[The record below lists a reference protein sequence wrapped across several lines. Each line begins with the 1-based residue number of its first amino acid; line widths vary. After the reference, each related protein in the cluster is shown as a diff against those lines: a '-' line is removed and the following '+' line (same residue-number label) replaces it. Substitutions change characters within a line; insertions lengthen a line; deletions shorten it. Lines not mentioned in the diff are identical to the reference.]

1 MKKKATTPKLLVVG
15 DVLKTHPTEGYWGCA
30 IVLTAQ
36 DKTDRFDPMCHIA
49 VTTTIFRHDYA
60 FSELDISSLQVLQ
73 FDRQIRLAPDTYAPL
88 HRQTCIGIYSRKMN
102 QSVVV
107 IGNTDVSFLAP
118 KPLGFEV
125 GEGVDGRWPLC
136 GPVRDQL
143 GSEAVAS
150 WRAVRDNEQ
159 WLEDVAAA
167 RMSHEQML
175 VRLKEREKEERQK
188 RQEAKR

>member
-1 MKKKATTPKLLVVG
+1 MIGLSLDCNALAFGDHFIQIEDEIGDHGPGGEFGGIDFRVGLGLAVG
-15 DVLKTHPTEGYWGCA
+15 DGFEG
-30 IVLTAQ
+30 L
-36 DKTDRFDPMCHIA
+36 
-49 VTTTIFRHDYA
+49 FR
-60 FSELDISSLQVLQ
+60 V
-73 FDRQIRLAPDTYAPL
+73 
-88 HRQTCIGIYSRKMN
+88 
-102 QSVVV
+102 
-107 IGNTDVSFLAP
+107 
-118 KPLGFEV
+118 GFEV

>member
-30 IVLTAQ
+30 IVLTVQ
-36 DKTDRFDPMCHIA
+36 DKTDRFDSMCHIA

-88 HRQTCIGIYSRKMN
+88 RRQTCIGIYSRKMN

-118 KPLGFEV
+118 EPLGFEV
-125 GEGVDGRWPLC
+125 GEGVDGRLPLFS
-136 GPVRDQL
+136 PVKDQL

-150 WRAVRDNEQ
+150 WMALHDN
-159 WLEDVAAA
+159 
-167 RMSHEQML
+167 
-175 VRLKEREKEERQK
+175 
-188 RQEAKR
+188 

>member
-1 MKKKATTPKLLVVG
+1 
-15 DVLKTHPTEGYWGCA
+15 
-30 IVLTAQ
+30 
-36 DKTDRFDPMCHIA
+36 
-49 VTTTIFRHDYA
+49 
-60 FSELDISSLQVLQ
+60 
-73 FDRQIRLAPDTYAPL
+73 
-88 HRQTCIGIYSRKMN
+88 MN

-118 KPLGFEV
+118 EPLGFEV

-150 WRAVRDNEQ
+150 WRAVHDNEQ
-159 WLEDVAAA
+159 WLKDVAAA